1 MNYARTRLDN
11 DKRKNKPSMVF
22 PIINTALAVI
32 LITFVT
38 VLFVLSRGTFG
49 IGLYIFCLII
59 LVMFPIASW
68 LNSYVLKKMNLRKI
82 NNYEKETE
90 MLIKYVRR
98 YESYRAYE
106 LGKEVNASF
115 EILNTDK
122 INEVKPTFNVDT
134 CNFGTPQNIN
144 NLMTFGVS
152 FAGIEINRETKCM
165 IGVAGM
171 LPRSVWYPKH
181 LKVPTYNKAKIK
193 VNFSGKSIDQK
204 VVIHALKR
212 SDIYYDNKTGW
223 LCAGERKTT
232 ILDEAYEISKDV
244 LVVIRDNVELLSIWI
259 KLEPG
264 LIVK

>member
-1 MNYARTRLDN
+1 MHYTRTRIDS
-11 DKRKNKPSMVF
+11 DKRKNKPSVVF
-22 PIINTALAVI
+22 PIINTALSVI
-32 LITFVT
+32 LITFIVI
-38 VLFVLSRGTFG
+38 LFIMSQGAFSIPLF
-49 IGLYIFCLII
+49 IFCLVV

-68 LNSYVLKKMNLRKI
+68 LNSYVLKKLNLRKI

-106 LGKEVNASF
+106 LTKEIQATF
-115 EILNTDK
+115 EVEPSDK
-122 INEVKPTFNVDT
+122 INSVGPKFNPDT

-152 FAGIEINRETKCM
+152 FAGIEVNRETKQ
-165 IGVAGM
+165 IVGVAGM

-181 LKVPTYNKAKIK
+181 LKVPQSKKAIMK
-193 VNFSGKSIDQK
+193 VKFSGQPVDQK

-212 SDIYYDNKTGW
+212 SEIYFDNKTGW

-232 ILDEAYEISKDV
+232 ILDDAYEVSKDV
-244 LVVIRDNVELLSIWI
+244 IVVLRDEKELLSIWI

-264 LIVK
+264 LFVK

>member
-11 DKRKNKPSMVF
+11 DKRKNKPSVVF
-22 PIINTALAVI
+22 PIINTALAII
-32 LITFVT
+32 LITFVI

-49 IGLYIFCLII
+49 IGLFIFCLII

-68 LNSYVLKKMNLRKI
+68 LNSYVLKKINLRKI

-106 LGKEVNASF
+106 LEKDIKATFEVTP
-115 EILNTDK
+115 TDK
-122 INEVKPTFNVDT
+122 INEVAPTFNTET

-152 FAGIEINRETKCM
+152 FAGVEINRESKCI

-181 LKVPTYNKAKIK
+181 LKVPTYKKAKIK
-193 VNFSGKSIDQK
+193 VDFTGKPVDHK

-232 ILDEAYEISKDV
+232 ILDEAYEVSKDV
-244 LVVIRDNVELLSIWI
+244 IVVIRDEVELLSIWI
-259 KLEPG
+259 KLQPG
-264 LIVK
+264 LLVK

>member
-1 MNYARTRLDN
+1 MNYTRTRIDN
-11 DKRKNKPSMVF
+11 DKRKNKPSVVF
-22 PIINTALAVI
+22 PIINTVLSAI
-32 LITFVT
+32 LITFVII
-38 VLFVLSRGTFG
+38 LFVLSRGTFG
-49 IGLYIFCLII
+49 VGLFIFCLII

-106 LGKEVNASF
+106 LGKDIKAKF
-115 EILNTDK
+115 EIKETDQ
-122 INEVKPTFNVDT
+122 INSVAPKFNVET

-152 FAGIEINRETKCM
+152 FAGVEINRETKQ
-165 IGVAGM
+165 IVGVAGM

-181 LKVPTYNKAKIK
+181 LKTPEYKKAKIK
-193 VNFSGKSIDQK
+193 IEFSGRPLDQK

-223 LCAGERKTT
+223 LCCGDRKTT
-232 ILDEAYEISKDV
+232 ILDEAYEVSKDV
-244 LVVIRDNVELLSIWI
+244 LVVIRDNAELLSIWVKI
-259 KLEPG
+259 GPG
-264 LIVK
+264 LLVK